1 MSTLYTSAHR
11 DIQDQFKTTRL
22 ADQIEAAVVESSLSE
37 SQVKFIEL
45 QSMFFLSTIDENGRP
60 TVSYKGGS
68 PGFVRTLN
76 EKSIVFPSFDGNG
89 MFYSMGNISA
99 NPEVGL
105 LFVDF
110 ETPNRLRIQGRA
122 ELVFAGPLLASYPGA
137 DLVVNLEI
145 SQVWVNCPRYVHKM
159 TKVEASP
166 YVPDPNGLAPV
177 ALWKRIEGMD
187 QFLSIQDKE
196 AVEAAGSVTQEE
208 YEQKL
213 LKGETT

>member
-11 DIQDQFKTTRL
+11 RIQDQFKTTAL

-37 SQVKFIEL
+37 SQAKFIEL

-122 ELVFAGPLLASYPGA
+122 ELVDAGPLLASYPGA

-145 SQVWVNCPRYVHKM
+145 SQVWVNCSRYVHKM

-166 YVPDPNGLAPV
+166 YIPDQNGLALV
-177 ALWKRIEGMD
+177 ALWKRIEGLD

-213 LKGETT
+213 IKGETT

>member
-1 MSTLYTSAHR
+1 MSDLYTAAHR
-11 DIQDQFKTTRL
+11 RIQDQFKTTGL
-22 ADQIEAAVVESSLSE
+22 ADQIEAAVVEPSLSE
-37 SQVKFIEL
+37 SQVKFMEL

-60 TVSYKGGS
+60 TVSYKGGN

-122 ELVFAGPLLASYPGA
+122 ELVDAGPLLASYPGA

-145 SQVWVNCPRYVHKM
+145 SQVWINCPRYVHKM
-159 TKVEASP
+159 TKAEASP
-166 YVPDPNGLAPV
+166 YVPDPSGLAPV
-177 ALWKRIEGMD
+177 ALWKRIEGLD
-187 QFLSIQDKE
+187 QFLSIHDKE
-196 AVEAAGSVTQEE
+196 AVAAAGHVTQEE

-213 LKGETT
+213 LKGETI